1 MLLQII
7 AVLFGVVVIYFIAMA
22 VTGNKLG
29 FFFSG
34 QVGKGGASDHGFNGN
49 GFNEVEQVFFKTVF
63 SLLGYVARKDGP
75 VNAKEIKR
83 TETFMEKM
91 HLDAPQKRQAILYFK
106 RGAAPD
112 FQLNSALHEFQGL
125 ARKSTSLTQI
135 LLVYL
140 VSIAR
145 VDGLLVNKEVGA
157 VQEIASALGYSNIT
171 FEQLL
176 KMLSSQEQFND
187 DQLDNFA
194 QADTQRAY
202 DETAAHK
209 RSSQGSTEQPFKEQ
223 KASGGW
229 TQGKKRYKD
238 FATEEEQSH
247 CAYDAL
253 GLTPSASDLEVRK
266 AYQKLASQFHPDK
279 LIGQGLP
286 PFMIKAL
293 TERFKTIQSAYD
305 CIKKEKAAA

>member
-7 AVLFGVVVIYFIAMA
+7 AVLFGVAMVYFIAMA
-22 VTGNKLG
+22 MTGNKLG

-34 QVGKGGASDHGFNGN
+34 QVNNGRVSRS
-49 GFNEVEQVFFKTVF
+49 GFNEVEQIFFRTVF

-75 VNAKEIKR
+75 VNEKEIRR
-83 TETFMEKM
+83 TETFMQKM
-91 HLDAPQKRQAILYFK
+91 QLDALQKRQAIQHFK

-112 FQLNSALHEFQGL
+112 FQLNNALYEFQGL
-125 ARKSTSLTQI
+125 ARKSSSLTQI

-176 KMLSSQEQFND
+176 KMLSSQERFSD
-187 DQLDNFA
+187 DQVDDSA

-223 KASGGW
+223 QASGGW
-229 TQGKKRYKD
+229 TQGKKRYKG
-238 FATEEEQSH
+238 FATEKEQSH

>member
-7 AVLFGVVVIYFIAMA
+7 AVLLGVVVIYFIAMA

-34 QVGKGGASDHGFNGN
+34 QMGKGGTSDNGFNGN
-49 GFNEVEQVFFKTVF
+49 GFNEVEQIFFKTVF

-91 HLDAPQKRQAILYFK
+91 HLAAPQKRQAIQYFK

-112 FQLNSALHEFQGL
+112 FQLNNALQEFQGL
-125 ARKSTSLTQI
+125 ARKSSSLTQI

-176 KMLSSQEQFND
+176 KMLSSQERFGD
-187 DQLDNFA
+187 DQLDDSA

-202 DETAAHK
+202 DETATHK
-209 RSSQGSTEQPFKEQ
+209 RSSQGSPEQPFKEQ
-223 KASGGW
+223 KVSGGW
-229 TQGKKRYKD
+229 TQGKKRYKG
-238 FATEEEQSH
+238 FATEKEQSH